1 MEEALSVPFRV
12 LMWLP
17 SLWWQGEGSGRKGRE
32 KGKK

>member
-12 LMWLP
+12 LMWLS